1 MIYKGYWFYGLR
13 NDEIIQA
20 KDLTEEYCI
29 LNCPQEYDGPFRSK
43 EDAELYKAAHPDLS
57 EKFNKDLQEY
67 YEYCNPEIN
76 YDDIY

>member
-1 MIYKGYWFYGLR
+1 MTYKGYWFYGLR

-20 KDLTEEYCI
+20 KDLTEEYCL
-29 LNCPQEYDGPFRSK
+29 LNCPQEYDGPFRSE
-43 EDAELYKAAHPDLS
+43 EDAELYKAAHPGLS